1 MTPREEHRTAEGRG
15 NDQEQDRWQEERP
28 EEPPARSGRDPG
40 GRPPGERP
48 RALAYAAVAITVA
61 AAAALVVLLLKGGL
75 TGSQPS
81 AAPQA
86 NPPATAPGGGGGG
99 GGQFSGGGG
108 GGGTMMMGGTVS
120 AVSATS
126 LTLGAGSHT
135 ITASITGATQFSGV
149 HNAAGIK
156 PGDRVTARITG
167 YGGGHPVVS
176 AIQDPAQVP

>member
-1 MTPREEHRTAEGRG
+1 MTPREEQGTAEGGR
-15 NDQEQDRWQEERP
+15 NNQEHDRWQEERP

-40 GRPPGERP
+40 GRPPGGRP
-48 RALAYAAVAITVA
+48 RALVYAAVAITVA
-61 AAAALVVLLLKGGL
+61 AAAALAVLLLKGGL

-86 NPPATAPGGGGGG
+86 NPPAAAPGGGG
-99 GGQFSGGGG
+99 GGQFSGEGG

-120 AVSATS
+120 AVSATT
-126 LTLGAGSHT
+126 LTLGAGGHT

-149 HNAAGIK
+149 RNAAGIK